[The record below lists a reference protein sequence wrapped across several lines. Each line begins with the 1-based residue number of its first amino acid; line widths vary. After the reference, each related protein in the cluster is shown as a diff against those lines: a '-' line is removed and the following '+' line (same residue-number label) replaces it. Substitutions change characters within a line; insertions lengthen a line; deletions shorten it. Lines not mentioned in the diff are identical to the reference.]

1 MRARGSAV
9 QVCGEVERTERD
21 LFLSGKRQG
30 LRVDDIGG
38 AVLFSCR
45 QIPAAMFNYATGVSS
60 RSADL
65 NGLLDEIE
73 GFYAWLNLPPRIAI
87 TPLSQPRDLRSRL
100 LKRGY
105 RKSSTSDV
113 MIVEG
118 QAAWGRPRPG
128 VKVRPVRRGEVEAFS
143 SIFNTAFKI
152 RANLRRAFARFW
164 RSTVFESDPR
174 LRIYLATL
182 EDKPAGIGMIFFGEK
197 AAGLYSVATQ
207 PGRRGRGVA
216 TDLVSQAVQ
225 DAFNSEAMFIY
236 LYASR
241 RSRARTMY
249 RSLGFTP
256 KYTRS
261 VYSLD
266 RSINRVA

>member
-9 QVCGEVERTERD
+9 QVCREVERTERD

-45 QIPAAMFNYATGVSS
+45 QVPAAMFNYATGISS
-60 RSADL
+60 RPADL

-73 GFYAWLNLPPRIAI
+73 GFYARLNLPPRIAI
-87 TPLSQPRDLRSRL
+87 TPLSRPIDLRSRL

-105 RKSSTSDV
+105 AESSTSDV
-113 MIVEG
+113 MIVESL
-118 QAAWGRPRPG
+118 AARRRPRTG
-128 VKVRPVRRGEVEAFS
+128 VKVRPLRRGQVEAFS
-143 SIFNTAFKI
+143 TIFNTAFKI
-152 RANLRRAFARFW
+152 RASLRGAFARFW
-164 RSTVFESDPR
+164 RSAVFESDPR

-261 VYSLD
+261 VYSLH